1 MSKTINVQ
9 QQEDF
14 LNAYVSTRGNIQQS
28 CKVAGI
34 DRTTFY
40 NWKKRPDFSERLV
53 FFVEQSEDKIID
65 DITLALYNEFM
76 WEAQIRSKI
85 QAGDNKLKRGMKDAD
100 FHNLG
105 FKLLALTKKGKVM
118 LGMVQ
123 PTETAQTDVS
133 GGTER
138 LLGELRTILPNPN
151 IPASRRNIEDLDH
164 FGNPIKKEGENE

>member
-28 CKVAGI
+28 CARAGI

-40 NWKKRPDFSERLV
+40 NWKKRPDFLERLV

-100 FHNLG
+100 FHSLG
-105 FKLLALTKKGKVM
+105 FKLLALTKKGKQM
-118 LGMVQ
+118 LGIIPA
-123 PTETAQTDVS
+123 PTVSETPDVVAITKVLQEQAEKATNETPAPYTDD
-133 GGTER
+133 GTENDIN
-138 LLGELRTILPNPN
+138 TN
-151 IPASRRNIEDLDH
+151 SY
-164 FGNPIKKEGENE
+164 